1 MQRRMKMIDF
11 PLYIPEKKEDDK
23 MAFYRFVRNQFN
35 DKNYIL
41 CLTVKPS
48 KDTLAVLNFDSFKVL
63 ESIEELKEFFGVVS
77 KSESSIEGIMLLN
90 EDGQNFLSL
99 K

>member
-1 MQRRMKMIDF
+1 MIDF
-11 PLYIPEKKEDDK
+11 PLYIPEKKEDNK
-23 MAFYRFVRNQFN
+23 MVFYRFVRNQFN

-41 CLTVKPS
+41 CLTVRPS
-48 KDTLAVLNFDSFKVL
+48 KETIDVLGFNSFKVL
-63 ESIEELKEFFGVVS
+63 ESKVELKKFFEVAS
-77 KSESSIEGIMLLN
+77 RAENSIEGILLLN

>member
-1 MQRRMKMIDF
+1 MIDF
-11 PLYIPEKKEDDK
+11 PLYMPEKKEDNK
-23 MAFYRFVRNQFN
+23 MAFYRFARNQFN

-41 CLTVKPS
+41 CLTVTPS
-48 KDTLAVLNFDSFKVL
+48 KETLDVLGFNSFKVL
-63 ESIEELKEFFGVVS
+63 KSQEELKNFFEVVS
-77 KSESSIEGIMLLN
+77 RAESSIEGILLLN